1 MTAPA
6 LPVEHNPVV
15 GAVARGTVLATPH
28 TALTRLFAVQFA
40 FDPPPDPLQDHV
52 YVVAFVV
59 TAVDV
64 PALQRFVAG
73 AVVNVP
79 PFDVPHDPFTAHD
92 GFTMEQDA
100 FVPPPEP
107 LQFQVRVVP
116 HAVRPLSDAEVPEVQ
131 APAVPEQAPLTTAAS
146 KGAEQDA
153 VLPPPVPVQLQFHGP
168 VPVTAVAVPAAHNPV
183 VGADVLA
190 TPFAGPHEPLTGAG
204 QVNLVF

>member
-40 FDPPPDPLQDHV
+40 FDPPPDPLHDHV

-79 PFDVPHDPFTAHD
+79 PFDVPHDPLTAHD
-92 GFTMEQDA
+92 GLAMEHEA

-116 HAVRPLSDAEVPEVQ
+116 HAVRPLSDAEVPDVQ
-131 APAVPEQAPLTTAAS
+131 APAVPEQAPLTTATS
-146 KGAEQDA
+146 NGAEHDA
-153 VLPPPVPVQLQFHGP
+153 VLPPPEPAQVHVQGP
-168 VPVTAVAVPAAHNPV
+168 EPETADAVPAEHNPLE
-183 VGADVLA
+183 GADVLA
-190 TPFAGPHEPLTGAG
+190 TPLAAPHEPFTGVAY
-204 QVNLVF
+204 VT